1 MTKPLK
7 ILAVDPGFASLG
19 WAVVTFTNDGPVC
32 EAAGV
37 KRTKPDRT
45 KLKYDD
51 NVERA
56 RSLYDHLASVAEE
69 HDIRIIASEAQSW
82 TRFAN
87 ADRSIATVFGLLAA
101 LGVERTL
108 PIIQLT
114 PQDVKMR
121 VCGRKTA
128 TKKDIQ
134 QSVFRIASGAQQHIE
149 GIRAS
154 TQREHAADAVAVA
167 LAAFQAPLVYG
178 IASVL
183 GLTQCTE
190 HYLSTPKRSSTT

>member
-1 MTKPLK
+1 MIGSLK
-7 ILAVDPGFASLG
+7 ILAIDPGFASLG
-19 WAVVTFTNDGPVC
+19 WAVVSFTSDGPVC

-45 KLKYDD
+45 KLKYNDTVD
-51 NVERA
+51 RA
-56 RSLYDHLASVAEE
+56 RSLYDHLQTLVIE

-101 LGVERTL
+101 LGVEYTA
-108 PIIQLT
+108 PVVQLT
-114 PQDVKMR
+114 PQDVKVR
-121 VCGRKTA
+121 VCGKKTA
-128 TKKDIQ
+128 TKNDIQ
-134 QSVFRIASGAQQHIE
+134 QAVFRIAANAQSHIE
-149 GIRAS
+149 SIKAS

-167 LAAFQAPLVYG
+167 LAAFEAPLVYG

-183 GLTQCTE
+183 GLTACTE
-190 HYLSTPKRSSTT
+190 RFSSTSKA